1 MHLPAAILDIAA
13 AVNEFVRSSPLP
25 PYDLVL
31 HGGVWRSVT
40 VRWSPSRG
48 EAMVIV
54 LLQPTGVPDAP
65 ATADAPA
72 ASAASEPEG
81 PSDPHAPFP
90 PSAASELARLCEK
103 LSAAPLRVVSVFA
116 QSYGGLSQPPP
127 NHPHTLLSGR
137 PTITEELCG
146 MRFNVS
152 PGAFFQVNSGAAA
165 LLYGLVRDLAIRGAG
180 GFPRASRGPLPA
192 AMVEA
197 SGTDVSGAAV
207 ALTSDAAAHEEPDA
221 RNLAVLDVCCGTGT
235 IGIVCSPLAARVVGV
250 ELSEDA
256 IADAIV
262 NARLNAVPNA
272 SFVCARAED
281 VMPRLLSLVSKLPGE
296 SAGGPANVS
305 VLQAKDDVAPSA
317 ELLTEAT
324 ALTSESTGITR
335 VVAIL
340 DPPRGGVHMDVIKAL
355 RTCRLIKRIV
365 YVSCNPTGSFVE
377 DAVRFC
383 APQEE
388 RSGFAR
394 GPAFRMVASVPVD
407 LFPHTPHTEL
417 VTLFERD

>member
-65 ATADAPA
+65 ATADVPA
-72 ASAASEPEG
+72 ESATSQPER
-81 PSDPHAPFP
+81 PSDPQALFP
-90 PSAASELARLCEK
+90 PPAASELARLCEMM
-103 LSAAPLRVVSVFA
+103 SAAPLRVVSVFA

-180 GFPRASRGPLPA
+180 GLPRDSRGPLPA
-192 AMVEA
+192 AMVKES
-197 SGTDVSGAAV
+197 SGTGAAAV
-207 ALTSDAAAHEEPDA
+207 LTSDAAAHEEPDA

-281 VMPRLLSLVSKLPGE
+281 VMPRLLSLVSMLPGE
-296 SAGGPANVS
+296 S
-305 VLQAKDDVAPSA
+305 SA

-324 ALTSESTGITR
+324 TATSESASSITR